1 MKQLSVLVIF
11 ILFSFCTSFAT
22 NYKEGVLYFKVKE
35 SSAIEITPFEYSIT
49 KEYNDVYF
57 KNRILE
63 YEITRIHKPFKTKAP
78 SIQHIYEIKFN
89 KKEKIEALIKD
100 LQQFDFIEFAEKQQL
115 YPLSFIPNDVHANQW
130 YMGLIQA
137 YSAWDISAGNNQVKV
152 AIIDNAFH
160 IAHSDL
166 AASVYINPNEI
177 PGNLLDDDNNGFI
190 DDVNGFDVSDQD
202 GDPEPPQDIF
212 WQFGL
217 WDHGSHCAGIAAA
230 ATNNANG
237 IASIGNGIK
246 FIPVKTVPNGGI
258 PLAINDGPAGIDY
271 AITAGADVISMSWGG
286 AVQDLTVTTFLN
298 YANSQGIVLVA
309 AAGNDGTQ
317 TINYPAADSNV
328 ISVAALARNDYMAS
342 FSQYG
347 NTIDVVAPG
356 DSIWSSVATPSL
368 YGYQSGTS
376 MACPMVAGLCALM
389 LSYDTSYTPTM
400 IESCLKAGCEN
411 IDAKN
416 PSYLNLIG
424 AGRVNALRSLTC
436 MNAALGPIASY
447 HNSVQTGV
455 CIDSVLYFYSNSINA
470 DSLWWSFQNGSPATS
485 TSINPVVSYSIAGSY
500 SVQLIAKNSYCMDTV
515 NSTVTVY
522 NPPVASFTMSNDT
535 VYTNNPLTLTNT
547 SLNAT
552 NQLWIFGD
560 GDSATTV
567 NTSHIYTV
575 PGIYTITL
583 EVWNAGCKHII
594 TQTVVVLLNTSI
606 NSQEGN
612 NIGIT
617 VYPNPAK
624 EKIIIESFNCTIGN
638 VQIFN
643 SIGKLVNTIENKKR
657 QQIVID
663 SHNYAEGIYYLK
675 ISSGETV
682 LNKKISIIK

>member
-1 MKQLSVLVIF
+1 MKQFSAIVTF
-11 ILFSFCTSFAT
+11 ILLSFCTSFAVKF
-22 NYKEGVLYFKVKE
+22 KEGVLYFKVKE
-35 SSAIEITPFEYSIT
+35 SSAIEIAPFEHSVT
-49 KEYNDVYF
+49 KEYNDAYF
-57 KNRILE
+57 KNKISE
-63 YEITRIHKPFKTKAP
+63 YGITKIHKPFKTKAN
-78 SIQHIYEIKFN
+78 SIQHIYEIKFT
-89 KKEKIEALIKD
+89 KEEKIEKLIKD
-100 LQQFDFIEFAEKQQL
+100 LQQFDFIEYAEKQQL

-137 YSAWDISAGNNQVKV
+137 YAAWDISAGNNQVKV

-166 AASVYINPNEI
+166 SGSVYINPNEI

-202 GDPEPPQDIF
+202 GDPEPPHDIF

-298 YANSQGIVLVA
+298 YASSQGIVLVA

-416 PSYLNLIG
+416 PSCLNLIG

-447 HNSVQTGV
+447 HNSIQTGV

-485 TSINPVVSYSIAGSY
+485 TSINPVVSYSSAGSY
-500 SVQLIAKNSYCMDTV
+500 SVQLIAKNSYGIDTV
-515 NSTVTVY
+515 NSAVTVY

-547 SLNAT
+547 SFNAT
-552 NQLWIFGD
+552 NQLWVFGD
-560 GDSATTV
+560 GDSAITV

-575 PGIYTITL
+575 PGTYIVTL
-583 EVWNAGCKHII
+583 EVWNAGCKHTV
-594 TQTVVVLLNTSI
+594 TQIVVVLLNTSI
-606 NSQEGN
+606 NNKTNS
-612 NIGIT
+612 IKLSI
-617 VYPNPAK
+617 YPNPAK
-624 EKIIIESFNCTIGN
+624 EKIIIESINGGIGN

-643 SIGKLVNTIENKKR
+643 TVGQLVNTVENKK
-657 QQIVID
+657 QQQLVID
-663 SHNYAEGIYYLK
+663 THKYVEGIYYVK
-675 ISSGETV
+675 INVGEIV
-682 LNKKISIIK
+682 VNKKISIVK